1 MLVFY
6 LIGLG
11 LLVGVILYIYSISL
25 DERGDGHT
33 KSRKGELA
41 GNMWAATSLDCDFE
55 PTKHAFG
62 PGRSVNVGTRHSVL
76 MPKND

>member
-1 MLVFY
+1 VLVFY
-6 LIGLG
+6 LLGLG
-11 LLVGVILYIYSISL
+11 LVMGVVLYIYSISL
-25 DERGDGHT
+25 DKRGNGRT

-62 PGRSVNVGTRHSVL
+62 PGRSVNAASRFSVL
-76 MPKND
+76 LPKNE

>member
-1 MLVFY
+1 MLMFY
-6 LIGLG
+6 ILG
-11 LLVGVILYIYSISL
+11 IAAFLCILLYVYSVSL
-25 DERGDGHT
+25 DKRGNGRT

-62 PGRSVNVGTRHSVL
+62 PGRSVNPTNRHSVL
-76 MPKND
+76 LPRTD